1 MIYPLKW
8 LHSSLEIVESIQ
20 KWKTLFSK
28 RKTLFHQIKKKKWGL
43 SWSQE
48 KPTSHVEYS
57 AAVTVGFIAIV
68 CPL

>member
-1 MIYPLKW
+1 MVAFITGDCRKYTK
-8 LHSSLEIVESIQ
+8 VENTFFKKEDI
-20 KWKTLFSK
+20 
-28 RKTLFHQIKKKKWGL
+28 IPPNKKKKWGL

-57 AAVTVGFIAIV
+57 TAVTVGFIAIV

>member
-1 MIYPLKW
+1 MVALITGDCRKYTKVENTFFQKGRHYPIKL
-8 LHSSLEIVESIQ
+8 
-20 KWKTLFSK
+20 
-28 RKTLFHQIKKKKWGL
+28 KKKKEWCL

-48 KPTSHVEYS
+48 KPHSHVEYS

>member
-1 MIYPLKW
+1 
-8 LHSSLEIVESIQ
+8 
-20 KWKTLFSK
+20 
-28 RKTLFHQIKKKKWGL
+28 L

-57 AAVTVGFIAIV
+57 AAVTVGFIAIF